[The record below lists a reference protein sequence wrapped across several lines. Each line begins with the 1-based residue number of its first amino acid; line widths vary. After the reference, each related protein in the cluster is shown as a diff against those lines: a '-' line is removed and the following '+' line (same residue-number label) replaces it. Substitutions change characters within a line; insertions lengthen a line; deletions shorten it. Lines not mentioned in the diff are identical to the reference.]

1 MEYKYELHCHT
12 KNVSKCGHLDAAEA
26 VKLYK
31 AAGYS
36 GMVITDH
43 FSPMTFSLKEHLNK
57 KAAVTHFLEGYKK
70 AKALESDDFKVFL
83 GVELRFYATVND
95 YLVYGIEEKDLY
107 ELPFLLPLYLR
118 RASRLLRERGCLVI
132 QAHPFREFITRAN
145 PELLDGVEVLNGKT
159 SKELNDKAENW
170 ALSFK
175 KPAVMTGGS
184 DCHSESQLG
193 TSGII
198 TTKKLQS
205 NADLL
210 RILKSG
216 NYKIIGKDL

>member
-12 KNVSKCGHLDAAEA
+12 KNVSKCGRLDAADA
-26 VKLYK
+26 VRLYK
-31 AAGYS
+31 DAGYS

-43 FSPMTFSLKEHLNK
+43 FSPMTFSLGEHFNK

-95 YLVYGIEEKDLY
+95 YLIYGIEEKDLY

-118 RASRLLRERGCLVI
+118 RASRLLRERGCLVV

-145 PELLDGVEVLNGKT
+145 PALLDGVEVLNGKT
-159 SKELNDKAENW
+159 AKELNDKAEAW

-175 KPAVMTGGS
+175 KPPVMTGGS
-184 DCHSESQLG
+184 DCHRESQLG
-193 TSGII
+193 TGGII
-198 TTKKLQS
+198 TERKLES
-205 NADLL
+205 NRDLL
-210 RILKSG
+210 NVLKSG
-216 NYKIIGKDL
+216 DYKIIGKDS

>member
-12 KNVSKCGHLDAAEA
+12 KNVSKCGRLDAADA
-26 VKLYK
+26 VRLYK
-31 AAGYS
+31 DAGYS

-43 FSPMTFSLKEHLNK
+43 FSPMTFSLGEHFNK

-118 RASRLLRERGCLVI
+118 RASRLLRERGCLVV
-132 QAHPFREFITRAN
+132 QAHPFREFIARAN
-145 PELLDGVEVLNGKT
+145 PALLDGVEVLNGKT
-159 SKELNDKAENW
+159 PKELNDKAEAW

-175 KPAVMTGGS
+175 KSAVMTGGS
-184 DCHSESQLG
+184 DCHRESQLG
-193 TSGII
+193 TGGII
-198 TTKKLQS
+198 TESKLES
-205 NADLL
+205 NRDLL
-210 RILKSG
+210 NVLKSG
-216 NYKIIGKDL
+216 DYKIIGKEL